1 MIICNM
7 EDFDLRKYLAENK
20 LLKEVTFDDVKKVA
34 KEKPGY
40 KGGKDSFQI
49 ETEKFGVKQFD
60 HFPDR
65 KNPVALSTIG
75 ADDSRDTD
83 FISYKEAIEIINN
96 LK

>member
-7 EDFDLRKYLAENK
+7 DNFNLRKYLAENK

-49 ETEKFGVKQFD
+49 KTEFGIKQFD